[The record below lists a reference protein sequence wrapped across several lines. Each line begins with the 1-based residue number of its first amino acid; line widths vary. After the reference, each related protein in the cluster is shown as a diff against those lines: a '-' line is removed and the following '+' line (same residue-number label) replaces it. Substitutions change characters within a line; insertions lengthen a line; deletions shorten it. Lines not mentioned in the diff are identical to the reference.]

1 MKKHVMTGA
10 VFALG
15 AGGTA
20 LASELSVADI
30 LEVEVWANRELQWS
44 SNNSSGGFSD
54 LVVNEDGTY
63 TVIGGWEAETWSSD
77 WTFDLGMRDPEG
89 AAGQS
94 RGLNSGFVISN
105 FNFTNNT
112 GDDNAEFEL
121 IANAFVGPL
130 TSPTVMTGSF
140 SGSLNSGDPG
150 VEMAE
155 LSVPTGDF
163 LYTAMADAS
172 VARTLTDDTYS
183 QSTMLSDSLGPF
195 GFTSESGPSVINELS
210 IRHSFGLTDGDN
222 VNLLGAFVVT
232 EIPAPGASLLL
243 GLAGAAGA
251 RRRR

>member
-1 MKKHVMTGA
+1 MKKHVIAGA
-10 VFALG
+10 VIALS

-20 LASELSVADI
+20 LASELSATDL
-30 LEVEVWANRELQWS
+30 LEVEVWANGQLQWS
-44 SNNSSGGFSD
+44 SNNSDGGFTD
-54 LVVNEDGTY
+54 LVMNEDGTY
-63 TVIGGWEAETWSSD
+63 TIIGGWDAATWSSD
-77 WTFDLGMRDPEG
+77 WTFDLGMREPEG
-89 AAGQS
+89 ASGQS

-112 GDDNAEFEL
+112 GDDNAEFVL
-121 IANAFVGPL
+121 VANAFVGPL

-172 VARTLTDDTYS
+172 VARTLVGDTYS
-183 QSTMLSDSLGPF
+183 QSTMLSDALGPF
-195 GFTSESGPSVINELS
+195 GFASEAGPSVINELS

-232 EIPAPGASLLL
+232 EIPAPGAGVLL
-243 GLAGAAGA
+243 GFAGAVGA